1 MARPVSA
8 TRAPDDGYMPQV
20 SVVVPTH
27 RRPDSLERCVA
38 ALVAQ
43 DFDRHGFEI
52 VIVDAA
58 DQARVRQIVGR
69 WGMLTRGAPAL
80 RYVPAGEAIGQ
91 AGARNLGWR
100 TASGEVI
107 AFTNDDMVPHANW
120 LSEGMRAM
128 DSGANAAAGFVAPP
142 PGVVLTEDEL
152 DPLGAG
158 TFGLP
163 AASSFVQRQALRAIG
178 GFDERFTGGWDD
190 DSDLQFRLIA
200 ARCEL
205 VSAPR
210 AIVQGPA
217 MGKGWRN
224 TLRQYRKSA
233 FDALLFKKH
242 PRAYR
247 GRARHATPWTYYLI
261 VASLLAILAG
271 AILRQPAV
279 SWIGLGTWIALTAG
293 QFSRRLHQ
301 SGRIGAAIAE
311 AVTIPPVAVFWR
323 LAGALRFRVFF
334 L

>member
-1 MARPVSA
+1 
-8 TRAPDDGYMPQV
+8 MPQV
-20 SVVVPTH
+20 SVVIPTH
-27 RRPDSLERCVA
+27 RRPDSVERCLA

-43 DFDRHGFEI
+43 DFDRYGFEI

-58 DQARVRQIVGR
+58 DEARVRQIVGR

-80 RYVPAGEAIGQ
+80 RYVPAGDALGE

-100 TASGEVI
+100 SASGEVI
-107 AFTNDDMVPHANW
+107 AFTNDDMVPHPNW

-128 DSGANAAAGFVAPP
+128 DSGANAAAGSVAPP
-142 PGVVLTEDEL
+142 PGVVLAEDEL
-152 DPLGAG
+152 DPVDAG

-163 AASSFVQRQALRAIG
+163 AANSFVQRQALRAIG
-178 GFDERFTGGWDD
+178 GFDERFTDGWDD

-200 ARCEL
+200 AHCEL
-205 VSAPR
+205 VAAPR
-210 AIVQGPA
+210 AIVQGPV
-217 MGKGWRN
+217 MRKGWRD

-242 PRAYR
+242 PGAYR
-247 GRARHATPWTYYLI
+247 GRARHATPWTHYLI
-261 VASLLAILAG
+261 VASLLVILAG
-271 AILRQPAV
+271 AIMRELAV

-293 QFSRRLHQ
+293 HFSRRLRHT
-301 SGRIGAAIAE
+301 GRIGEAIAE
-311 AVTIPPVAVFWR
+311 AVAIPPVAVFWR